1 MRSKWKL
8 NLIKTKDSLSNYK
21 ILRAPKTL
29 LSSIFTN
36 NRVEVYNGKRMLS
49 IIVRDY
55 MIGKR
60 ISNFVSSK
68 YTGKIIHVK
77 RKKRIKNK

>member
-8 NLIKTKDSLSNYK
+8 NLIQTKDSLSNYK

-77 RKKRIKNK
+77 RKKRVKNK